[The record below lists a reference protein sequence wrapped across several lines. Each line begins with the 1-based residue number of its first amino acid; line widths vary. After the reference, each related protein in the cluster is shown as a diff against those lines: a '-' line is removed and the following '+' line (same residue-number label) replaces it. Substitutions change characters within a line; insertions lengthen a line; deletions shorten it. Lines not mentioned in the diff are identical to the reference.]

1 MGWTKHYDAVRYQSA
16 MRSKALSSLKAI
28 VENLQSELECPDSG
42 SGETVLELGSAL
54 HHALGQFV
62 KLREAVGGDYDV
74 DVSVYVH
81 LILDAIPAFKWRAH
95 VRPHVEHRRASPRV
109 HRDR

>member
-1 MGWTKHYDAVRYQSA
+1 MGWAKHHDAVRHQGA
-16 MRSKALSSLKAI
+16 MRSKALSDLKTIAK
-28 VENLQSELECPDSG
+28 NLQSELECPDSG
-42 SGETVLELGSAL
+42 SCEVVLELGSAL

-74 DVSVYVH
+74 DVSAYVH
-81 LILDAIPAFKWRAH
+81 LILDAVPAFKWSLH

-109 HRDR
+109 HRNR